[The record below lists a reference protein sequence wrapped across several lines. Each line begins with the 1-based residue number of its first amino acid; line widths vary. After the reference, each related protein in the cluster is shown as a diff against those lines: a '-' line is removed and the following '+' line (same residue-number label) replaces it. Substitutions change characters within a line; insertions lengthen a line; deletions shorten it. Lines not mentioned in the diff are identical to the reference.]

1 MNILKPQKILF
12 GNLKKI
18 NDLLEEVKEKDELEN
33 IELNEYKA
41 ENIECN
47 DITIEKSIINNTNI
61 LSSNLEKNSFTDI
74 EFKN

>member
-18 NDLLEEVKEKDELEN
+18 NDLLEEVKEKEELEN

>member
-18 NDLLEEVKEKDELEN
+18 NDLLEEVKEKEELEN

-41 ENIECN
+41 ENI
-47 DITIEKSIINNTNI
+47 
-61 LSSNLEKNSFTDI
+61 
-74 EFKN
+74 